1 MFFCV
6 SSQELT
12 RALEKSPDDAEY
24 YCQRAYAHI
33 LLQNYTD
40 VDDTFTVWIKRC
52 EEMLN
57 EWLRV
62 SEERHFFFFYFLRYD
77 WYQTESHVIVTVMIK
92 NAQKD
97 GVRVQFSEKEVIYVD
112 Y

>member
-1 MFFCV
+1 MWGVVGCGVFLSLFLLLNISLKAFF
-6 SSQELT
+6 L
-12 RALEKSPDDAEY
+12 
-24 YCQRAYAHI
+24 
-33 LLQNYTD
+33 
-40 VDDTFTVWIKRC
+40 F
-52 EEMLN
+52 
-57 EWLRV
+57 
-62 SEERHFFFFYFLRYD
+62 FLRYD

>member
-1 MFFCV
+1 MWGVVGCGVFLSLFLLLNISLKAFF
-6 SSQELT
+6 
-12 RALEKSPDDAEY
+12 
-24 YCQRAYAHI
+24 
-33 LLQNYTD
+33 LL
-40 VDDTFTVWIKRC
+40 F
-52 EEMLN
+52 
-57 EWLRV
+57 
-62 SEERHFFFFYFLRYD
+62 FLRYD

>member
-1 MFFCV
+1 VWGVVGCGVFLSLFLLLNISLKAFF
-6 SSQELT
+6 
-12 RALEKSPDDAEY
+12 
-24 YCQRAYAHI
+24 
-33 LLQNYTD
+33 LL
-40 VDDTFTVWIKRC
+40 F
-52 EEMLN
+52 
-57 EWLRV
+57 
-62 SEERHFFFFYFLRYD
+62 FLRYD

>member
-1 MFFCV
+1 MGSCGLWGFFKLV
-6 SSQELT
+6 FAFKHFLKGIFSS
-12 RALEKSPDDAEY
+12 S
-24 YCQRAYAHI
+24 
-33 LLQNYTD
+33 
-40 VDDTFTVWIKRC
+40 
-52 EEMLN
+52 
-57 EWLRV
+57 
-62 SEERHFFFFYFLRYD
+62 FFFLRYD